1 MLSTI
6 GVSTPWDQSRQGA
19 TLNSF
24 KLPNLRN
31 QPISIL
37 YVEQSFVIVD
47 NPAYFLSVP
56 GRGPDM
62 DDCVVKRVRE
72 LFPHA
77 KGPMSVHRLDVETS
91 GLMVVALR
99 RDTHRNLSLQFE
111 KRKVEKKYEALLEG
125 CINED
130 RGHIELAF
138 SLDWPNRPKRR
149 YDPENGKL
157 GVTDWEVIKRN
168 KRSTRVAFKPL
179 TGRTHQL
186 RVHSAHELGIG
197 HPILGDSLYG
207 NPELADRLMLHSNYL
222 SFDHPETNKRLQFDI
237 PTPF

>member
-1 MLSTI
+1 
-6 GVSTPWDQSRQGA
+6 V
-19 TLNSF
+19 NSF

-31 QPISIL
+31 RPISIL
-37 YVEQSFVIVD
+37 SVERGFVIVD
-47 NPAYFLSVP
+47 KPANFLSVP

-72 LFPHA
+72 LFPDA

-99 RDTHRNLSLQFE
+99 RDIHRNLSLQFE
-111 KRKVEKKYEALLEG
+111 KRNVEKKYVALLEG
-125 CINED
+125 SIEED

-138 SLDWPNRPKRR
+138 SLDWPNRPKRK

-157 GVTDWEVIKRN
+157 GITDWEVIKRN
-168 KRSTRVAFKPL
+168 EHSTRVIFNPL

-186 RVHSAHELGIG
+186 RVHSAHEFGIG
-197 HPILGDSLYG
+197 HPIIGDSLYG

-222 SFDHPETNKRLQFDI
+222 SFDHPETGKRLQFET